1 MRNQKK
7 SGFRKLSGMN
17 KVSLN
22 ADKHEGR
29 FMHRA
34 MKSMPWLI
42 CASTAWLT
50 LVPCEIAFADDP
62 PVPDDK
68 NVLYNKIGVD
78 TGGTVD
84 GGQLVI
90 DQSVADKA
98 VSGSKWYLTSNWA
111 KTGNAIEGHTTIQ
124 SDVTIGNSSNKNQW
138 FVSGS
143 LASIGTATN
152 SSVTAT
158 NATVYGD
165 VFGGESVGG
174 AHKNTVN
181 IEGSIVSRILQGGHS
196 DNKDTEKDSTSDNIV
211 IVQNSHIG
219 GVSLSNGTTSDGG
232 LAGGLTLQGHA
243 QRNKVFVTGST
254 IKPHSSGIYGGY
266 TNNGNASENRIEL
279 NSSTVQS
286 DADSQSSLTG
296 GYAGSGTA
304 SFNTVILTGSAV
316 NIAQG
321 IVGGF
326 TWSGVTSNNVVEVSG
341 GNVKTPYVAGG
352 YASYTGT
359 ANSNSVKISGSR
371 DRDVESTVYGG
382 YATNDASSNKVILS
396 EGAVTGSLVGGY
408 ANEGTANSNSVT
420 GTDSIVGGEVYGGQ
434 GTTGASSNTVDLDN
448 VKVSGKVRGGDTK
461 SGEASNNKVS
471 LSNGTTF
478 TGNLYAG
485 YTDNGNA
492 TGNEVSLSVVSAP
505 KDVYASYTAKGQA
518 NSSKVTGS
526 DSKVGGD
533 VYGGRGTTGASS
545 NKVDLNN
552 VQVSGTVRGGKTT
565 SGGASGNQIILSN
578 KTTFTGDLYAG
589 YTENGNATGNEIS
602 LSGVSVPKDVYAS
615 FTKKGQAG
623 GTVELSNNSSVTT
636 SVYGGFTSDGVADGS
651 EVAGSDSTVGGDVY
665 GGQGTT
671 GASSNTVDLNNVK
684 VSGTVGGGKTT
695 SGDAS
700 DNKVTLSNKTTF
712 TGDLYAGYTE
722 NGNATGN
729 EVSFSDV
736 SAPKDVYASF
746 TKEKG
751 QAGGI
756 DDDTRSKVTITE
768 SSVTGSVYGG
778 YTKSG
783 AANYSSVTIIDSTL
797 ENTDKGAAAS
807 SVYAGYTVSGE
818 ASHNQVT
825 VSGATTSIQGDVYGG
840 RTMSGAANYS
850 SVTIFNSSINS
861 SVYAGRTDD
870 GESSYNLVT
879 VSGSNASI
887 QGRVYGGHGTLD
899 SSHNIVELSEGA
911 HVGDDVA
918 GGHSTGNSSTNQ
930 NVLYNEVTAS
940 SGSRVENGLY
950 GGVITEGRGTGTVQ
964 HNTVNLNNA
973 SAGYE
978 VVGGGVLL
986 DVPTGIVEENHV
998 NISAGTVEGN
1008 VNGGAFHYY
1017 YGTGNSDI
1025 RNNTVILSKGT
1036 VVTKSEIS
1044 PDRPG
1049 SVYGG
1054 YNLGIGDVTEN
1065 KVFISGNSR
1074 VEGDVYGG
1082 LLDAQTGNV
1091 ENNLVDISAGTV
1103 NGNVYGGAFDY
1114 SSGTD
1119 SGISDSLNNT
1129 VSLSEGTVV
1138 RGSVF
1143 GGYDSGI
1150 GDVTGNSVSVSDSS
1164 SVDGDVYGG
1173 MVKGNDDSNPG
1184 SASQNSVRIESGS
1197 TVGGSVY
1204 GGWNSNG
1211 ETSGNFIYVDGTVSG
1226 GVTAGYTLSGDAAG
1240 NEVLVEGGTVLDHL
1254 YGGYTALGSAT
1265 GNVITVK
1272 GGTVNAE
1279 MVGGYDDGTATYN
1292 TVTLYDSARFTG
1304 SDIYGGR
1311 NGGSS
1316 SDVFTGNT
1324 FNVYGQID
1332 AASLQNFQNLNFYDV
1347 AEDKASVDLSRSA
1360 VIGDGK
1366 GSMTNVFIGNLRNQ
1380 EGDIAE
1386 EYVLI
1391 HTPTASSSYTG
1402 TNLYV
1407 NGNTVV
1413 TIGPDGS
1420 YVPYSGT
1427 VANDG
1432 TMDNATGSTGMTK
1445 SQTLTKGFLTFE
1457 VDYFIKNGQDL
1468 IARWKKDAPVD
1479 VNPETEEFTASR
1491 QASAALMDEGA
1502 DFVAGEGIDR
1512 ALQAS
1517 QCLPGEPCG
1526 AKAFV
1531 AVNGGY
1537 STYKAGTTFDMSY
1550 GNMLA
1555 GIARQCKIGPVGY
1568 LAGVFFE
1575 TGLSRFHSEYE
1586 PDDSRSIDSEGHD
1599 YYYGVGA
1606 LAKVFLNRDLLKGLY
1621 AEGSIRY
1628 GLMMGD
1634 WQSHDIQSDG
1644 QTADW
1649 DGRAP
1654 YLTAHGGLGYMWDVT
1669 DNVTA
1674 DVYAKY
1680 FWGHLWGD
1688 DGTICGQQFE
1698 FDDIYSSR
1706 VRTGARLNFK
1716 KDETFSWYLGGA
1728 WEHQF
1733 DSKSRGTI
1741 YGYDVPSTDLRGN
1754 TAIAEAGVFFKPA
1767 ADSDFSFML
1776 GTTGYFGEKREGVTG
1791 HLQVRYEF

>member
-1 MRNQKK
+1 MQNQEKTRFERRNRRKNLFKFENEK
-7 SGFRKLSGMN
+7 STGYLENRHLLRKA
-17 KVSLN
+17 V
-22 ADKHEGR
+22 KHT
-29 FMHRA
+29 
-34 MKSMPWLI
+34 PWLI
-42 CASTAWLT
+42 SASAAWLALFPCVLAFAEDPNPPLDNTNTKYDIKGETAGATISGGRLSVSSVDTTAVWYVIANWAAAGNAVDGQTTLPDGAIIGQSSTAHVW
-50 LVPCEIAFADDP
+50 
-62 PVPDDK
+62 
-68 NVLYNKIGVD
+68 Y
-78 TGGTVD
+78 
-84 GGQLVI
+84 
-90 DQSVADKA
+90 A
-98 VSGSKWYLTSNWA
+98 VGSYAPN
-111 KTGNAIEGHTTIQ
+111 
-124 SDVTIGNSSNKNQW
+124 
-138 FVSGS
+138 
-143 LASIGTATN
+143 GTAN
-152 SSVTAT
+152 LSSVSAT
-158 NATVYGD
+158 NATIYGDIIGGDGSGGSVGNTVTVTGTTVDRSLIGGRTQDNIGENDASVSNSVFMSASTAYEVRGGYTLYGNAINNKVFLEANSNVLGFCVGGYTSSGKADSNEVHLNNSSASMVLGGGDFYFQKGDVLNNIVTLENGSNAMSVYGG
-165 VFGGESVGG
+165 F
-174 AHKNTVN
+174 
-181 IEGSIVSRILQGGHS
+181 
-196 DNKDTEKDSTSDNIV
+196 
-211 IVQNSHIG
+211 
-219 GVSLSNGTTSDGG
+219 
-232 LAGGLTLQGHA
+232 TLQGNA
-243 QRNKVFVTGST
+243 DGNKVKGSDSSISFAVYGGWGTTGASNNKVELDNVNVSGTVTGGKT
-254 IKPHSSGIYGGY
+254 
-266 TNNGNASENRIEL
+266 
-279 NSSTVQS
+279 
-286 DADSQSSLTG
+286 D
-296 GYAGSGTA
+296 SGTA
-304 SFNTVILTGSAV
+304 SGNEVVLSSGTTFRDTLYAGYTQLGDAIDNNLTLTDISV
-316 NIAQG
+316 ESQDIYSS
-321 IVGGF
+321 F
-326 TWSGVTSNNVVEVSG
+326 TENGQAG
-341 GNVKTPYVAGG
+341 GNVTL
-352 YASYTGT
+352 
-359 ANSNSVKISGSR
+359 SNSYVRNVYGAETESGAANGSTVKGT
-371 DRDVESTVYGG
+371 VSTIDGKVYGG
-382 YATNDASSNKVILS
+382 H
-396 EGAVTGSLVGGY
+396 
-408 ANEGTANSNSVT
+408 
-420 GTDSIVGGEVYGGQ
+420 
-434 GTTGASSNTVDLDN
+434 GTTGASSNTVELDN
-448 VKVSGKVRGGDTK
+448 VQVTGSVSGGYTDSGD
-461 SGEASNNKVS
+461 ASDNAVT
-471 LSNGTTF
+471 LSNG
-478 TGNLYAG
+478 
-485 YTDNGNA
+485 
-492 TGNEVSLSVVSAP
+492 
-505 KDVYASYTAKGQA
+505 
-518 NSSKVTGS
+518 
-526 DSKVGGD
+526 
-533 VYGGRGTTGASS
+533 
-545 NKVDLNN
+545 
-552 VQVSGTVRGGKTT
+552 
-565 SGGASGNQIILSN
+565 
-578 KTTFTGDLYAG
+578 TTFTGDLYAG
-589 YTENGNATGNEIS
+589 YTENGNATGNALT
-602 LSGVSVPKDVYAS
+602 LSGITAPGSVRAGYTLSGNAS
-615 FTKKGQAG
+615 
-623 GTVELSNNSSVTT
+623 GTVTI
-636 SVYGGFTSDGVADGS
+636 
-651 EVAGSDSTVGGDVY
+651 SDSTI
-665 GGQGTT
+665 T
-671 GASSNTVDLNNVK
+671 
-684 VSGTVGGGKTT
+684 
-695 SGDAS
+695 
-700 DNKVTLSNKTTF
+700 
-712 TGDLYAGYTE
+712 
-722 NGNATGN
+722 
-729 EVSFSDV
+729 
-736 SAPKDVYASF
+736 
-746 TKEKG
+746 
-751 QAGGI
+751 
-756 DDDTRSKVTITE
+756 DD
-768 SSVTGSVYGG
+768 VYGG
-778 YTKSG
+778 YTESG
-783 AANYSSVTIIDSTL
+783 TANNSSVTIIDSTISDSTVN
-797 ENTDKGAAAS
+797 EYSIGS
-807 SVYAGYTVSGE
+807 SVYAGYTRS
-818 ASHNQVT
+818 
-825 VSGATTSIQGDVYGG
+825 
-840 RTMSGAANYS
+840 
-850 SVTIFNSSINS
+850 
-861 SVYAGRTDD
+861 
-870 GESSYNLVT
+870 GESSYNQVM

-887 QGRVYGGHGTLD
+887 QGRVYGGYGSLD
-899 SSHNIVELSEGA
+899 TSYNTVVLSEGA
-911 HVGDDVA
+911 YVGDDVVVAHSA
-918 GGHSTGNSSTNQ
+918 GDSATSQ
-930 NVLYNEVTAS
+930 NVLYNEVTVS
-940 SGSRVENGLY
+940 SGSRVEGGLY
-950 GGVITEGRGTGTVQ
+950 GGVITEGLGTVQ
-964 HNTVNLNNA
+964 YNTVNLNNA
-973 SAGYE
+973 SVGYD

-986 DVPTGIVEENHV
+986 DAPTGTVENNAV
-998 NISAGTVEGN
+998 NISAGTVEGS
-1008 VNGGAFHYY
+1008 VYGGAFEYSLAIDP
-1017 YGTGNSDI
+1017 GNSDI
-1025 RNNTVILSKGT
+1025 RKNTVSLSKGT
-1036 VVTKSEIS
+1036 VVSGTIF
-1044 PDRPG
+1044 
-1049 SVYGG
+1049 GG
-1054 YNLGIGDVTEN
+1054 YDSGIGDVT
-1065 KVFISGNSR
+1065 GNSAS
-1074 VEGDVYGG
+1074 VSGSSVDGDVYGG
-1082 LLDAQTGNV
+1082 LLDAQTGSV
-1091 ENNLVDISAGTV
+1091 EDNHVDISAGTV
-1103 NGNVYGGAFDY
+1103 GGSVYGGAFQY

-1119 SGISDSLNNT
+1119 SGTSDSLNNT

-1138 RGSVF
+1138 SGSVF

-1150 GDVTGNSVSVSDSS
+1150 GDVTGNSVSVSGSS
-1164 SVDGDVYGG
+1164 RVDGDVYGG

-1184 SASQNSVRIESGS
+1184 SASQNKVRIESGS

-1211 ETSGNFIYVDGTVSG
+1211 ETTGNFIYVNGTVSG
-1226 GVTAGYTLSGDAAG
+1226 GVTAGYTLSGNAAG

-1311 NGGSS
+1311 SGGSS

-1347 AEDKASVDLSRSA
+1347 VEDKASVDLSRSA

-1407 NGNTVV
+1407 NGDTVV

-1420 YVPYSGT
+1420 YVPYSGI

-1468 IARWKKDAPVD
+1468 IARWKKDAPVE
-1479 VNPETEEFTASR
+1479 VNSETEEFTASR

-1688 DGTICGQQFE
+1688 DGTICGQKFE

-1741 YGYDVPSTDLRGN
+1741 YGYDVPSTDLKGN

>member
-1 MRNQKK
+1 M
-7 SGFRKLSGMN
+7 
-17 KVSLN
+17 
-22 ADKHEGR
+22 
-29 FMHRA
+29 
-34 MKSMPWLI
+34 
-42 CASTAWLT
+42 
-50 LVPCEIAFADDP
+50 
-62 PVPDDK
+62 
-68 NVLYNKIGVD
+68 
-78 TGGTVD
+78 
-84 GGQLVI
+84 
-90 DQSVADKA
+90 
-98 VSGSKWYLTSNWA
+98 
-111 KTGNAIEGHTTIQ
+111 
-124 SDVTIGNSSNKNQW
+124 
-138 FVSGS
+138 
-143 LASIGTATN
+143 
-152 SSVTAT
+152 
-158 NATVYGD
+158 
-165 VFGGESVGG
+165 
-174 AHKNTVN
+174 
-181 IEGSIVSRILQGGHS
+181 
-196 DNKDTEKDSTSDNIV
+196 
-211 IVQNSHIG
+211 
-219 GVSLSNGTTSDGG
+219 
-232 LAGGLTLQGHA
+232 
-243 QRNKVFVTGST
+243 
-254 IKPHSSGIYGGY
+254 
-266 TNNGNASENRIEL
+266 
-279 NSSTVQS
+279 
-286 DADSQSSLTG
+286 
-296 GYAGSGTA
+296 
-304 SFNTVILTGSAV
+304 ILTDSAV

-352 YASYTGT
+352 YAGSGT
-359 ANSNSVKISGSR
+359 ANSNSVKILKISGSR
-371 DRDVESTVYGG
+371 VVESTVYGG

-408 ANEGTANSNSVT
+408 ANERTANSNSVT

-448 VKVSGKVRGGDTK
+448 VK
-461 SGEASNNKVS
+461 
-471 LSNGTTF
+471 
-478 TGNLYAG
+478 
-485 YTDNGNA
+485 
-492 TGNEVSLSVVSAP
+492 
-505 KDVYASYTAKGQA
+505 
-518 NSSKVTGS
+518 
-526 DSKVGGD
+526 
-533 VYGGRGTTGASS
+533 
-545 NKVDLNN
+545 
-552 VQVSGTVRGGKTT
+552 VSGTVRGGKTT

-783 AANYSSVTIIDSTL
+783 AANYSSVTI
-797 ENTDKGAAAS
+797 
-807 SVYAGYTVSGE
+807 
-818 ASHNQVT
+818 
-825 VSGATTSIQGDVYGG
+825 
-840 RTMSGAANYS
+840 
-850 SVTIFNSSINS
+850 FNSSINS

-879 VSGSNASI
+879 VSGSNAFI
-887 QGRVYGGHGTLD
+887 QSSVYGGHGTLD

-911 HVGDDVA
+911 HVGYNVA

-986 DVPTGIVEENHV
+986 DVPTVIVEENHV

-1008 VNGGAFHYY
+1008 VYGGALHYY

-1054 YNLGIGDVTEN
+1054 YNL
-1065 KVFISGNSR
+1065 
-1074 VEGDVYGG
+1074 
-1082 LLDAQTGNV
+1082 
-1091 ENNLVDISAGTV
+1091 
-1103 NGNVYGGAFDY
+1103 
-1114 SSGTD
+1114 
-1119 SGISDSLNNT
+1119 
-1129 VSLSEGTVV
+1129 
-1138 RGSVF
+1138 
-1143 GGYDSGI
+1143 GI

-1211 ETSGNFIYVDGTVSG
+1211 ETIGNFVYVNGTVSG
-1226 GVTAGYTLSGDAAG
+1226 GVAAGYTLSGDAAD
-1240 NEVLVEGGTVLDHL
+1240 NEVLVEGGTVLKHL

-1279 MVGGYDDGTATYN
+1279 MVGGYDDGTATNN

-1304 SDIYGGR
+1304 SDIYGGKS
-1311 NGGSS
+1311 GGSS

-1347 AEDKASVDLSRSA
+1347 ADDKASVDLSRSA

-1380 EGDIAE
+1380 EGDIPE

-1391 HTPTASSSYTG
+1391 HTPTASSSYAG

-1432 TMDNATGSTGMTK
+1432 TMDNATGSTGMTT
-1445 SQTLTKGFLTFE
+1445 SQKLTKGFLTFE

-1468 IARWKKDAPVD
+1468 IARWKKDAPVE
-1479 VNPETEEFTASR
+1479 VNSETEEFTASR

-1634 WQSHDIQSDG
+1634 WQSHDIQADG

-1741 YGYDVPSTDLRGN
+1741 YGYDVPSTDLKGN

>member
-1 MRNQKK
+1 MT
-7 SGFRKLSGMN
+7 LS
-17 KVSLN
+17 
-22 ADKHEGR
+22 
-29 FMHRA
+29 
-34 MKSMPWLI
+34 
-42 CASTAWLT
+42 
-50 LVPCEIAFADDP
+50 
-62 PVPDDK
+62 
-68 NVLYNKIGVD
+68 
-78 TGGTVD
+78 
-84 GGQLVI
+84 
-90 DQSVADKA
+90 
-98 VSGSKWYLTSNWA
+98 
-111 KTGNAIEGHTTIQ
+111 
-124 SDVTIGNSSNKNQW
+124 
-138 FVSGS
+138 
-143 LASIGTATN
+143 N
-152 SSVTAT
+152 SSVT
-158 NATVYGD
+158 NNVY
-165 VFGGESVGG
+165 
-174 AHKNTVN
+174 
-181 IEGSIVSRILQGGHS
+181 
-196 DNKDTEKDSTSDNIV
+196 
-211 IVQNSHIG
+211 
-219 GVSLSNGTTSDGG
+219 
-232 LAGGLTLQGHA
+232 
-243 QRNKVFVTGST
+243 
-254 IKPHSSGIYGGY
+254 
-266 TNNGNASENRIEL
+266 
-279 NSSTVQS
+279 
-286 DADSQSSLTG
+286 
-296 GYAGSGTA
+296 
-304 SFNTVILTGSAV
+304 
-316 NIAQG
+316 
-321 IVGGF
+321 GGF
-326 TWSGVTSNNVVEVSG
+326 THDGV
-341 GNVKTPYVAGG
+341 AD
-352 YASYTGT
+352 
-359 ANSNSVKISGSR
+359 GS
-371 DRDVESTVYGG
+371 
-382 YATNDASSNKVILS
+382 K
-396 EGAVTGSLVGGY
+396 
-408 ANEGTANSNSVT
+408 VT
-420 GTDSIVGGEVYGGQ
+420 GTNSKVDGSVYGGQ

-448 VKVSGKVRGGDTK
+448 VQVTGSVSGGYTDSGD
-461 SGEASNNKVS
+461 ASDNAVT

-478 TGNLYAG
+478 T
-485 YTDNGNA
+485 
-492 TGNEVSLSVVSAP
+492 
-505 KDVYASYTAKGQA
+505 
-518 NSSKVTGS
+518 
-526 DSKVGGD
+526 
-533 VYGGRGTTGASS
+533 R
-545 NKVDLNN
+545 
-552 VQVSGTVRGGKTT
+552 
-565 SGGASGNQIILSN
+565 
-578 KTTFTGDLYAG
+578 DLYAG
-589 YTENGNATGNEIS
+589 YTENGNATGNALS
-602 LSGVSVPKDVYAS
+602 LSGITAPGSVRAGYTLSGNAS
-615 FTKKGQAG
+615 
-623 GTVELSNNSSVTT
+623 GTVTI
-636 SVYGGFTSDGVADGS
+636 
-651 EVAGSDSTVGGDVY
+651 SDST
-665 GGQGTT
+665 
-671 GASSNTVDLNNVK
+671 
-684 VSGTVGGGKTT
+684 
-695 SGDAS
+695 
-700 DNKVTLSNKTTF
+700 
-712 TGDLYAGYTE
+712 
-722 NGNATGN
+722 
-729 EVSFSDV
+729 
-736 SAPKDVYASF
+736 
-746 TKEKG
+746 
-751 QAGGI
+751 
-756 DDDTRSKVTITE
+756 ITND
-768 SSVTGSVYGG
+768 VYGG
-778 YTKSG
+778 YTESG
-783 AANYSSVTIIDSTL
+783 TANNSSVTIIDSTISDSIVN
-797 ENTDKGAAAS
+797 EYSIGS
-807 SVYAGYTVSGE
+807 SVYAGYTRSGE
-818 ASHNQVT
+818 SSYNQVT
-825 VSGATTSIQGDVYGG
+825 VSG
-840 RTMSGAANYS
+840 
-850 SVTIFNSSINS
+850 
-861 SVYAGRTDD
+861 
-870 GESSYNLVT
+870 
-879 VSGSNASI
+879 SNTYI
-887 QGRVYGGHGTLD
+887 QGRVYGGYGSLD
-899 SSHNIVELSEGA
+899 TSYNTVVLSEGA
-911 HVGDDVA
+911 YVGDDVVGAHSA
-918 GGHSTGNSSTNQ
+918 GDSATSQ
-930 NVLYNEVTAS
+930 NVLYNEVTVS
-940 SGSRVENGLY
+940 SGSRVEGGLY
-950 GGVITEGRGTGTVQ
+950 GGVITEGLGTVQ
-964 HNTVNLNNA
+964 YNTVNLNNA
-973 SAGYE
+973 SVGYD

-986 DVPTGIVEENHV
+986 DAQTGTVENNAV
-998 NISAGTVEGN
+998 NISAGAVEGS
-1008 VNGGAFHYY
+1008 VYGGAFEYSLAIDP
-1017 YGTGNSDI
+1017 GNSDI
-1025 RNNTVILSKGT
+1025 RNNTVSLSEGT
-1036 VVTKSEIS
+1036 VVS
-1044 PDRPG
+1044 G
-1049 SVYGG
+1049 SVFGG
-1054 YNLGIGDVTEN
+1054 YDSGIGDVTGNE
-1065 KVFISGNSR
+1065 VFISGNSR
-1074 VEGDVYGG
+1074 VEGDVCGG
-1082 LLDAQTGNV
+1082 LLDAQTGSV
-1091 ENNLVDISAGTV
+1091 EDNHVDISAGTV
-1103 NGNVYGGAFDY
+1103 EGSVYGGAFDY

-1119 SGISDSLNNT
+1119 SGTSDSLNNT

-1138 RGSVF
+1138 SGSVF

-1150 GDVTGNSVSVSDSS
+1150 GDVTGNSVSVSGSS
-1164 SVDGDVYGG
+1164 RVDGDVYRG

-1184 SASQNSVRIESGS
+1184 SASQNKVRIESGS

-1211 ETSGNFIYVDGTVSG
+1211 ETTGNFIYVNGTVSK

-1240 NEVLVEGGTVLDHL
+1240 NEVLVEGGTVLEHL
-1254 YGGYTALGSAT
+1254 YGGYTALGNAT
-1265 GNVITVK
+1265 GNEITVK

-1279 MVGGYDDGTATYN
+1279 MVGGYDDGTATNN

-1311 NGGSS
+1311 SGGSS

-1407 NGNTVV
+1407 NGDTVV
-1413 TIGPDGS
+1413 TIDPDGS

-1555 GIARQCKIGPVGY
+1555 GIARQCKIGPMGY

-1634 WQSHDIQSDG
+1634 WQSHDIQADG

-1741 YGYDVPSTDLRGN
+1741 YGYDVPSTDLKGN

>member
-1 MRNQKK
+1 
-7 SGFRKLSGMN
+7 
-17 KVSLN
+17 
-22 ADKHEGR
+22 
-29 FMHRA
+29 
-34 MKSMPWLI
+34 
-42 CASTAWLT
+42 
-50 LVPCEIAFADDP
+50 
-62 PVPDDK
+62 
-68 NVLYNKIGVD
+68 
-78 TGGTVD
+78 
-84 GGQLVI
+84 
-90 DQSVADKA
+90 VALL
-98 VSGSKWYLTSNWA
+98 G
-111 KTGNAIEGHTTIQ
+111 
-124 SDVTIGNSSNKNQW
+124 
-138 FVSGS
+138 
-143 LASIGTATN
+143 
-152 SSVTAT
+152 
-158 NATVYGD
+158 
-165 VFGGESVGG
+165 
-174 AHKNTVN
+174 
-181 IEGSIVSRILQGGHS
+181 
-196 DNKDTEKDSTSDNIV
+196 
-211 IVQNSHIG
+211 
-219 GVSLSNGTTSDGG
+219 
-232 LAGGLTLQGHA
+232 
-243 QRNKVFVTGST
+243 
-254 IKPHSSGIYGGY
+254 
-266 TNNGNASENRIEL
+266 
-279 NSSTVQS
+279 
-286 DADSQSSLTG
+286 
-296 GYAGSGTA
+296 
-304 SFNTVILTGSAV
+304 
-316 NIAQG
+316 
-321 IVGGF
+321 
-326 TWSGVTSNNVVEVSG
+326 SGVTSDNVVEVSG

-352 YASYTGT
+352 YAYTGT
-359 ANSNSVKISGSR
+359 ANSNSVTISGSG
-371 DRDVESTVYGG
+371 DVESTVYGG
-382 YATNDASSNKVILS
+382 YATNEASSNKVILS

-420 GTDSIVGGEVYGGQ
+420 GTDSKVGWEVYGGQ
-434 GTTGASSNTVDLDN
+434 GTTGASSNTVELDN

-526 DSKVGGD
+526 DSTVGGD

-565 SGGASGNQIILSN
+565 SGGASDNKVLLSN

-602 LSGVSVPKDVYAS
+602 LSGVSAPKDVYAS

-623 GTVELSNNSSVTT
+623 GTVKLSNNSSVTT

-671 GASSNTVDLNNVK
+671 GASSNTVDLDNVK
-684 VSGTVGGGKTT
+684 VSGEVRGGKTT

-700 DNKVTLSNKTTF
+700 GNKVILSSKTTF

-729 EVSFSDV
+729 EVSLSDV

-746 TKEKG
+746 TKKG

-783 AANYSSVTIIDSTL
+783 AANYSSVTIIDSTIRDSTVN
-797 ENTDKGAAAS
+797 EDSIGSRGS
-807 SVYAGYTVSGE
+807 SVYAGYTGS
-818 ASHNQVT
+818 
-825 VSGATTSIQGDVYGG
+825 
-840 RTMSGAANYS
+840 
-850 SVTIFNSSINS
+850 
-861 SVYAGRTDD
+861 
-870 GESSYNLVT
+870 GESSYNQVT
-879 VSGSNASI
+879 VSGSNAFI
-887 QGRVYGGHGTLD
+887 QGRVYGGYGTLD

-911 HVGDDVA
+911 RVGYNVV
-918 GGHSTGNSSTNQ
+918 GGHSKGDSSTNQ
-930 NVLYNEVTAS
+930 NVLHNEVTVS
-940 SGSRVENGLY
+940 SGSRVESGLY

-964 HNTVNLNNA
+964 YNTVNLNNA
-973 SAGYE
+973 FAGYE
-978 VVGGGVLL
+978 VVGGGVFLA
-986 DVPTGIVEENHV
+986 VPTGIVEENHV

-1008 VNGGAFHYY
+1008 VYGGAFEYSLAIDP
-1017 YGTGNSDI
+1017 GNSDI
-1025 RNNTVILSKGT
+1025 RNNTVSLSEDT
-1036 VVTKSEIS
+1036 VVS
-1044 PDRPG
+1044 G
-1049 SVYGG
+1049 SIFGG
-1054 YNLGIGDVTEN
+1054 YNLGIGDVTGN

-1082 LLDAQTGNV
+1082 LLDAQTGSV

-1103 NGNVYGGAFDY
+1103 NGSVYGGSFDY

-1119 SGISDSLNNT
+1119 SGTSDSLNNT

-1138 RGSVF
+1138 SGSVF
-1143 GGYDSGI
+1143 GGYSSGIGDVAVNKVFISGSSRVEGDDTVNLSESTVISGSVFGGYSSGI
-1150 GDVTGNSVSVSDSS
+1150 GDVTGNSVTVSDTSQ
-1164 SVDGDVYGG
+1164 VDGDVYGG
-1173 MVKGNDDSNPG
+1173 MAEGNNDSNPG

-1211 ETSGNFIYVDGTVSG
+1211 ETTGNFIYVNGTVSG

-1240 NEVLVEGGTVLDHL
+1240 NEVLVEGGTVLKHL

-1279 MVGGYDDGTATYN
+1279 MVGGYDDGTATNN
-1292 TVTLYDSARFTG
+1292 TVTLYDSASFTG
-1304 SDIYGGR
+1304 SDIYGGKS
-1311 NGGSS
+1311 GGSS

-1324 FNVYGQID
+1324 FKVYGQID

-1347 AEDKASVDLSRSA
+1347 ADDKASVDLSRSA
-1360 VIGDGK
+1360 IIGDGK

-1380 EGDIAE
+1380 EGDIPE

-1432 TMDNATGSTGMTK
+1432 TMDNATGSTGMTT
-1445 SQTLTKGFLTFE
+1445 SQKLTKGFLTFE

-1468 IARWKKDAPVD
+1468 IARWKKDAPVE
-1479 VNPETEEFTASR
+1479 VNSETEEFTASR

-1575 TGLSRFHSEYE
+1575 TGLGRFHSEYE

-1634 WQSHDIQSDG
+1634 WQSHDIQADG

-1688 DGTICGQQFE
+1688 DGTICGQKFE

-1741 YGYDVPSTDLRGN
+1741 YGYDVPSTDLKGN

>member
-1 MRNQKK
+1 MQNQKK
-7 SGFRKLSGMN
+7 AGFKKLNSMN
-17 KVSLN
+17 RVFLN
-22 ADKHEGR
+22 ADEHERGR
-29 FMHRA
+29 FMHTA
-34 MKSMPWLI
+34 IKSMPWLI
-42 CASTAWLT
+42 CASAAWLT
-50 LVPCEIAFADDP
+50 LVPCGMAFAESYP
-62 PVPDDK
+62 PLDNNNTK
-68 NVLYNKIGVD
+68 YSIKGEEAGKTIS
-78 TGGTVD
+78 GGNLSLSSVTD
-84 GGQLVI
+84 NIWYVI
-90 DQSVADKA
+90 A
-98 VSGSKWYLTSNWA
+98 NWA
-111 KTGNAIEGHTTIQ
+111 QAGNAIKGTTTLLKNFVLGNNTVLANG
-124 SDVTIGNSSNKNQW
+124 SAPTKYAIGSYAPNGTANSSY
-138 FVSGS
+138 VY
-143 LASIGTATN
+143 ATK
-152 SSVTAT
+152 AI
-158 NATVYGD
+158 VYGD
-165 VFGGESVGG
+165 MIGGDGAGG
-174 AHKNTVN
+174 AHLNRVEIQDTT
-181 IEGSIVSRILQGGHS
+181 VSRFLYGGRCENNS
-196 DNKDTEKDSTSDNIV
+196 TENDSASDNIV
-211 IVQNSHIG
+211 IVRNSTVG
-219 GVSLSNGTTSDGG
+219 GILLSNGKPSDGY
-232 LAGGLTLQGHA
+232 LVGGFARYGNA
-243 QRNKVFVTGST
+243 QRNQVKLTGST
-254 IKPHSSGIYGGY
+254 INAYEGFYGGH
-266 TNNGNASENRIEL
+266 TCNGNASNNVIEVL
-279 NSSTVQS
+279 SKST
-286 DADSQSSLTG
+286 
-296 GYAGSGTA
+296 
-304 SFNTVILTGSAV
+304 I
-316 NIAQG
+316 QG
-321 IVGGF
+321 IM
-326 TWSGVTSNNVVEVSG
+326 
-341 GNVKTPYVAGG
+341 AGG
-352 YASYTGT
+352 YAITGT
-359 ANSNSVKISGSR
+359 ANSNSVTVSGGSS
-371 DRDVESTVYGG
+371 VPLLYGG
-382 YATNDASSNKVILS
+382 YAYR
-396 EGAVTGSLVGGY
+396 GS
-408 ANEGTANSNSVT
+408 ANSNSVS
-420 GTDSIVGGEVYGGQ
+420 GTDSTVGGDVYGGQ

-448 VKVSGKVRGGDTK
+448 VKVSGKVRGGKTT
-461 SGEASNNKVS
+461 SGDASGNKVT
-471 LSNGTTF
+471 LSNKTTF
-478 TGNLYAG
+478 AGDLYAG
-485 YTDNGNA
+485 YTKNGNA
-492 TGNEVSLSVVSAP
+492 TGNEVSLYDVSAP
-505 KDVYASYTAKGQA
+505 GNVYASYTA
-518 NSSKVTGS
+518 N
-526 DSKVGGD
+526 
-533 VYGGRGTTGASS
+533 
-545 NKVDLNN
+545 
-552 VQVSGTVRGGKTT
+552 
-565 SGGASGNQIILSN
+565 
-578 KTTFTGDLYAG
+578 
-589 YTENGNATGNEIS
+589 
-602 LSGVSVPKDVYAS
+602 
-615 FTKKGQAG
+615 
-623 GTVELSNNSSVTT
+623 
-636 SVYGGFTSDGVADGS
+636 
-651 EVAGSDSTVGGDVY
+651 
-665 GGQGTT
+665 
-671 GASSNTVDLNNVK
+671 
-684 VSGTVGGGKTT
+684 
-695 SGDAS
+695 
-700 DNKVTLSNKTTF
+700 
-712 TGDLYAGYTE
+712 
-722 NGNATGN
+722 
-729 EVSFSDV
+729 
-736 SAPKDVYASF
+736 
-746 TKEKG
+746 G

-756 DDDTRSKVTITE
+756 DDDTRSKVTIKK

-778 YTKSG
+778 YTASG
-783 AANYSSVTIIDSTL
+783 TANYSNVVIIDSTF
-797 ENTDKGAAAS
+797 ENTGEGTAAS
-807 SVYAGYTVSGE
+807 RVYAGYTKSGE

-840 RTMSGAANYS
+840 YTGSGTVNS
-850 SVTIFNSSINS
+850 NSVTVNDSTINS
-861 SVYAGRTDD
+861 NVYAGYTKS
-870 GESSYNLVT
+870 GEASHNQVT
-879 VSGSNASI
+879 VSGANASI
-887 QGRVYGGHGTLD
+887 Q
-899 SSHNIVELSEGA
+899 
-911 HVGDDVA
+911 
-918 GGHSTGNSSTNQ
+918 
-930 NVLYNEVTAS
+930 
-940 SGSRVENGLY
+940 
-950 GGVITEGRGTGTVQ
+950 
-964 HNTVNLNNA
+964 
-973 SAGYE
+973 
-978 VVGGGVLL
+978 
-986 DVPTGIVEENHV
+986 
-998 NISAGTVEGN
+998 
-1008 VNGGAFHYY
+1008 
-1017 YGTGNSDI
+1017 
-1025 RNNTVILSKGT
+1025 
-1036 VVTKSEIS
+1036 
-1044 PDRPG
+1044 
-1049 SVYGG
+1049 
-1054 YNLGIGDVTEN
+1054 
-1065 KVFISGNSR
+1065 
-1074 VEGDVYGG
+1074 
-1082 LLDAQTGNV
+1082 
-1091 ENNLVDISAGTV
+1091 
-1103 NGNVYGGAFDY
+1103 
-1114 SSGTD
+1114 
-1119 SGISDSLNNT
+1119 
-1129 VSLSEGTVV
+1129 
-1138 RGSVF
+1138 
-1143 GGYDSGI
+1143 
-1150 GDVTGNSVSVSDSS
+1150 
-1164 SVDGDVYGG
+1164 
-1173 MVKGNDDSNPG
+1173 
-1184 SASQNSVRIESGS
+1184 
-1197 TVGGSVY
+1197 GSVY

-1211 ETSGNFIYVDGTVSG
+1211 ETTGNFIYVDGTVSK

-1279 MVGGYDDGTATYN
+1279 MVGGYDDGTATNN

-1304 SDIYGGR
+1304 SDIYGGKS
-1311 NGGSS
+1311 GGSS

-1332 AASLQNFQNLNFYDV
+1332 AASLQNFQNLNFFDV
-1347 AEDKASVDLSRSA
+1347 VEDKASVDLSRSA

-1380 EGDIAE
+1380 EGNIPE

-1407 NGNTVV
+1407 NGDTVV

-1741 YGYDVPSTDLRGN
+1741 YGYDVPSTDLKGN

>member
-1 MRNQKK
+1 M
-7 SGFRKLSGMN
+7 
-17 KVSLN
+17 
-22 ADKHEGR
+22 
-29 FMHRA
+29 
-34 MKSMPWLI
+34 
-42 CASTAWLT
+42 
-50 LVPCEIAFADDP
+50 
-62 PVPDDK
+62 
-68 NVLYNKIGVD
+68 
-78 TGGTVD
+78 
-84 GGQLVI
+84 
-90 DQSVADKA
+90 
-98 VSGSKWYLTSNWA
+98 
-111 KTGNAIEGHTTIQ
+111 
-124 SDVTIGNSSNKNQW
+124 
-138 FVSGS
+138 
-143 LASIGTATN
+143 
-152 SSVTAT
+152 
-158 NATVYGD
+158 
-165 VFGGESVGG
+165 
-174 AHKNTVN
+174 
-181 IEGSIVSRILQGGHS
+181 
-196 DNKDTEKDSTSDNIV
+196 
-211 IVQNSHIG
+211 
-219 GVSLSNGTTSDGG
+219 
-232 LAGGLTLQGHA
+232 
-243 QRNKVFVTGST
+243 
-254 IKPHSSGIYGGY
+254 
-266 TNNGNASENRIEL
+266 
-279 NSSTVQS
+279 
-286 DADSQSSLTG
+286 
-296 GYAGSGTA
+296 
-304 SFNTVILTGSAV
+304 
-316 NIAQG
+316 
-321 IVGGF
+321 
-326 TWSGVTSNNVVEVSG
+326 
-341 GNVKTPYVAGG
+341 
-352 YASYTGT
+352 
-359 ANSNSVKISGSR
+359 
-371 DRDVESTVYGG
+371 
-382 YATNDASSNKVILS
+382 
-396 EGAVTGSLVGGY
+396 
-408 ANEGTANSNSVT
+408 
-420 GTDSIVGGEVYGGQ
+420 
-434 GTTGASSNTVDLDN
+434 
-448 VKVSGKVRGGDTK
+448 
-461 SGEASNNKVS
+461 
-471 LSNGTTF
+471 
-478 TGNLYAG
+478 
-485 YTDNGNA
+485 
-492 TGNEVSLSVVSAP
+492 
-505 KDVYASYTAKGQA
+505 
-518 NSSKVTGS
+518 
-526 DSKVGGD
+526 
-533 VYGGRGTTGASS
+533 
-545 NKVDLNN
+545 
-552 VQVSGTVRGGKTT
+552 VSGTTT
-565 SGGASGNQIILSN
+565 TPTSIQGN
-578 KTTFTGDLYAG
+578 
-589 YTENGNATGNEIS
+589 
-602 LSGVSVPKDVYAS
+602 
-615 FTKKGQAG
+615 
-623 GTVELSNNSSVTT
+623 
-636 SVYGGFTSDGVADGS
+636 
-651 EVAGSDSTVGGDVY
+651 
-665 GGQGTT
+665 
-671 GASSNTVDLNNVK
+671 
-684 VSGTVGGGKTT
+684 
-695 SGDAS
+695 
-700 DNKVTLSNKTTF
+700 
-712 TGDLYAGYTE
+712 
-722 NGNATGN
+722 
-729 EVSFSDV
+729 
-736 SAPKDVYASF
+736 
-746 TKEKG
+746 
-751 QAGGI
+751 
-756 DDDTRSKVTITE
+756 
-768 SSVTGSVYGG
+768 VYGG
-778 YTKSG
+778 YTESG
-783 AANYSSVTIIDSTL
+783 TANNNSVTINNNST
-797 ENTDKGAAAS
+797 
-807 SVYAGYTVSGE
+807 
-818 ASHNQVT
+818 
-825 VSGATTSIQGDVYGG
+825 
-840 RTMSGAANYS
+840 
-850 SVTIFNSSINS
+850 INS

-870 GESSYNLVT
+870 GESRYNQVT

-887 QGRVYGGHGTLD
+887 QGRVYGGYGSLD
-899 SSHNIVELSEGA
+899 TSYNTVVLSEGA
-911 HVGDDVA
+911 YVGNDVVGAHSA
-918 GGHSTGNSSTNQ
+918 GDSATSQ
-930 NVLYNEVTAS
+930 NVLYNEVTVS
-940 SGSRVENGLY
+940 SGSRVEGGLY
-950 GGVITEGRGTGTVQ
+950 GGVITEGLGTVQ
-964 HNTVNLNNA
+964 YNTVNLNNA
-973 SAGYE
+973 SVGYE
-978 VVGGGVLL
+978 VVGGVLL
-986 DVPTGIVEENHV
+986 GVPTGIVEENHV
-998 NISAGTVEGN
+998 NISAGKVEGN
-1008 VNGGAFHYY
+1008 VYGGAFEYFS
-1017 YGTGNSDI
+1017 GTGNSDI
-1025 RNNTVILSKGT
+1025 RNNTVILSEGT
-1036 VVTKSEIS
+1036 VITKSEFS

-1054 YNLGIGDVTEN
+1054 YNLGIGDVTGN

-1082 LLDAQTGNV
+1082 LLDAQTGNA

-1103 NGNVYGGAFDY
+1103 NGSVYGGSFDY

-1119 SGISDSLNNT
+1119 SGTSDSLNNT

-1138 RGSVF
+1138 SGSVF

-1164 SVDGDVYGG
+1164 RVDGDVYGG

-1279 MVGGYDDGTATYN
+1279 MVGGYDDGTATNN

-1304 SDIYGGR
+1304 SDIYGGKS
-1311 NGGSS
+1311 GGSS

-1380 EGDIAE
+1380 EGNIPE

-1634 WQSHDIQSDG
+1634 WQSHDIQADG

-1680 FWGHLWGD
+1680 FWGHLWGG

-1728 WEHQF
+1728 WERQF

-1741 YGYDVPSTDLRGN
+1741 YGYDVPSGNLKGN
-1754 TAIAEAGVFFKPA
+1754 TAIAEAGVYFKPA
-1767 ADSDFSFML
+1767 AGSDFSFMF

-1791 HLQVRYEF
+1791 HLQVRYDF

>member
-29 FMHRA
+29 FMNRA

-42 CASTAWLT
+42 CASAAWLT

-124 SDVTIGNSSNKNQW
+124 SGVTIGNSSNKNQW

-174 AHKNTVN
+174 AHENTVN

-286 DADSQSSLTG
+286 DEDSQSSLTG

-352 YASYTGT
+352 YAYTGT
-359 ANSNSVKISGSR
+359 ANSNSVKISGS
-371 DRDVESTVYGG
+371 RDVESTVYGG

-396 EGAVTGSLVGGY
+396 EGAVTGYLVGGY

-448 VKVSGKVRGGDTK
+448 VQVSGKVRGGDTK

-602 LSGVSVPKDVYAS
+602 LSGVSAPKDVYAS

-623 GTVELSNNSSVTT
+623 GTVKLSNNSSVTT

-651 EVAGSDSTVGGDVY
+651 EVNGKDSKVGGDVY

-684 VSGTVGGGKTT
+684 VSGKVRGGDTK
-695 SGDAS
+695 SGEAS
-700 DNKVTLSNKTTF
+700 NNKVSLSNGTTF
-712 TGDLYAGYTE
+712 TDNLYAGYTE

-729 EVSFSDV
+729 EVSLSDV

-746 TKEKG
+746 TKKG

-783 AANYSSVTIIDSTL
+783 AANYSSVTIIDSTIRDSTV
-797 ENTDKGAAAS
+797 NKDSIGS
-807 SVYAGYTVSGE
+807 SVYAGYTES
-818 ASHNQVT
+818 
-825 VSGATTSIQGDVYGG
+825 
-840 RTMSGAANYS
+840 
-850 SVTIFNSSINS
+850 
-861 SVYAGRTDD
+861 
-870 GESSYNLVT
+870 GESSYNQVT
-879 VSGSNASI
+879 VSGSNAFI

-911 HVGDDVA
+911 HVGYDVA

-930 NVLYNEVTAS
+930 NVLHNEVTVS
-940 SGSRVENGLY
+940 SGSRVESGLY

-964 HNTVNLNNA
+964 YNTVNLNNA
-973 SAGYE
+973 FAGYE
-978 VVGGGVLL
+978 VVGGVLL
-986 DVPTGIVEENHV
+986 GVPTGIVEENHV
-998 NISAGTVEGN
+998 NISAGKVEGN
-1008 VNGGAFHYY
+1008 VYGGAFEYFS
-1017 YGTGNSDI
+1017 GTGNSDI
-1025 RNNTVILSKGT
+1025 RNNTVILSEGT
-1036 VVTKSEIS
+1036 VITKSEFS

-1054 YNLGIGDVTEN
+1054 YNLGIGDVTGN

-1103 NGNVYGGAFDY
+1103 NGSVYGGSFDY

-1119 SGISDSLNNT
+1119 SGTSDSLNNT

-1138 RGSVF
+1138 SGSVF

-1150 GDVTGNSVSVSDSS
+1150 GNVTGNSVSVSGSS
-1164 SVDGDVYGG
+1164 RVDGDVYGG

-1184 SASQNSVRIESGS
+1184 SASQNKVRIESGS

-1211 ETSGNFIYVDGTVSG
+1211 ETTGNFIYVNGTVSG
-1226 GVTAGYTLSGDAAG
+1226 GVTAGYTLSGNAAG

-1279 MVGGYDDGTATYN
+1279 MVGGYDDGTATNN

-1311 NGGSS
+1311 SGGSS

-1407 NGNTVV
+1407 NGDTVV

-1420 YVPYSGT
+1420 YVPYSGI

-1468 IARWKKDAPVD
+1468 IARWKKDAPVE
-1479 VNPETEEFTASR
+1479 VNSETEEFTASR

-1599 YYYGVGA
+1599 YYYGAGA

-1634 WQSHDIQSDG
+1634 WQSHDIQADG

-1654 YLTAHGGLGYMWDVT
+1654 YLTAHGGLGYMWNVT

-1741 YGYDVPSTDLRGN
+1741 YGYDVPSTDLKGN

>member
-1 MRNQKK
+1 MQNQEKTRFERRNRRKNLFKFENEK
-7 SGFRKLSGMN
+7 STGYLENRHLLRKA
-17 KVSLN
+17 V
-22 ADKHEGR
+22 KHT
-29 FMHRA
+29 
-34 MKSMPWLI
+34 PWLI
-42 CASTAWLT
+42 SASAAWLALFPCVLAFAEDPNPPLDNTNTKYDIKGETAGATISGGRLSVSSVDTTAVWYVIANWAAAGNAVDGQTTLPDGAIIGQSSTAHVW
-50 LVPCEIAFADDP
+50 
-62 PVPDDK
+62 
-68 NVLYNKIGVD
+68 Y
-78 TGGTVD
+78 
-84 GGQLVI
+84 
-90 DQSVADKA
+90 A
-98 VSGSKWYLTSNWA
+98 VGSYAPN
-111 KTGNAIEGHTTIQ
+111 
-124 SDVTIGNSSNKNQW
+124 
-138 FVSGS
+138 
-143 LASIGTATN
+143 GTAN
-152 SSVTAT
+152 LSSVSAT
-158 NATVYGD
+158 NATIYGDIIGGDGSGGSVGNTVTVTGTTVDRSLIGGRTQDNIGENDASVSNSVFMSASTAYEVRGGYTLYGNAINNKVFLEANSNVLGFCVGGYTSSGKADSNEVHLNNSSASMVLGGGDFYFQKGDVLNNIVTLENGSNAMSVYGG
-165 VFGGESVGG
+165 F
-174 AHKNTVN
+174 
-181 IEGSIVSRILQGGHS
+181 
-196 DNKDTEKDSTSDNIV
+196 
-211 IVQNSHIG
+211 
-219 GVSLSNGTTSDGG
+219 
-232 LAGGLTLQGHA
+232 TLQGNA
-243 QRNKVFVTGST
+243 DGNKVKGSDSSISFAVYGGWGTTGASNNKVELDNVNVSGTVTGGKT
-254 IKPHSSGIYGGY
+254 
-266 TNNGNASENRIEL
+266 
-279 NSSTVQS
+279 
-286 DADSQSSLTG
+286 D
-296 GYAGSGTA
+296 SGTA
-304 SFNTVILTGSAV
+304 SGNEVVLSSGTTFRDTLYAGYTQLGDAIDNNLTLTDISV
-316 NIAQG
+316 ESQDIYSS
-321 IVGGF
+321 F
-326 TWSGVTSNNVVEVSG
+326 TENGQAG
-341 GNVKTPYVAGG
+341 GNVTL
-352 YASYTGT
+352 
-359 ANSNSVKISGSR
+359 SNSYVRNVYGAETESGAANGSTVKGT
-371 DRDVESTVYGG
+371 VSTIDGKVYGG
-382 YATNDASSNKVILS
+382 H
-396 EGAVTGSLVGGY
+396 
-408 ANEGTANSNSVT
+408 
-420 GTDSIVGGEVYGGQ
+420 
-434 GTTGASSNTVDLDN
+434 GTTGASSNTVELDN
-448 VKVSGKVRGGDTK
+448 VQVTGSVSGGYTDSGD
-461 SGEASNNKVS
+461 ASDNAVT
-471 LSNGTTF
+471 LSNG
-478 TGNLYAG
+478 
-485 YTDNGNA
+485 
-492 TGNEVSLSVVSAP
+492 
-505 KDVYASYTAKGQA
+505 
-518 NSSKVTGS
+518 
-526 DSKVGGD
+526 
-533 VYGGRGTTGASS
+533 
-545 NKVDLNN
+545 
-552 VQVSGTVRGGKTT
+552 
-565 SGGASGNQIILSN
+565 
-578 KTTFTGDLYAG
+578 TTFTGDLYAG
-589 YTENGNATGNEIS
+589 YTENGNATGNALT
-602 LSGVSVPKDVYAS
+602 LSGITAPGSVRAGYTLSGNAS
-615 FTKKGQAG
+615 
-623 GTVELSNNSSVTT
+623 GTVTI
-636 SVYGGFTSDGVADGS
+636 
-651 EVAGSDSTVGGDVY
+651 SDSTI
-665 GGQGTT
+665 T
-671 GASSNTVDLNNVK
+671 
-684 VSGTVGGGKTT
+684 
-695 SGDAS
+695 
-700 DNKVTLSNKTTF
+700 
-712 TGDLYAGYTE
+712 
-722 NGNATGN
+722 
-729 EVSFSDV
+729 
-736 SAPKDVYASF
+736 
-746 TKEKG
+746 
-751 QAGGI
+751 
-756 DDDTRSKVTITE
+756 DD
-768 SSVTGSVYGG
+768 VYGG
-778 YTKSG
+778 YTESG
-783 AANYSSVTIIDSTL
+783 TANNSSVTIIDSTISDSTVN
-797 ENTDKGAAAS
+797 EYSIGS
-807 SVYAGYTVSGE
+807 SVYAGYTRS
-818 ASHNQVT
+818 
-825 VSGATTSIQGDVYGG
+825 
-840 RTMSGAANYS
+840 
-850 SVTIFNSSINS
+850 
-861 SVYAGRTDD
+861 
-870 GESSYNLVT
+870 GESSYNQVM

-887 QGRVYGGHGTLD
+887 QGRVYGGYGSLD
-899 SSHNIVELSEGA
+899 TSYNTVVLSEGA
-911 HVGDDVA
+911 YVGDDVVGAHSA
-918 GGHSTGNSSTNQ
+918 GDSATSQ
-930 NVLYNEVTAS
+930 NVLYNEVTVS
-940 SGSRVENGLY
+940 SGSRVEGGLY
-950 GGVITEGRGTGTVQ
+950 GGVITEGLGTVQ
-964 HNTVNLNNA
+964 YNTVNLNNA
-973 SAGYE
+973 SVGYD

-986 DVPTGIVEENHV
+986 DAPTGTVENNAV
-998 NISAGTVEGN
+998 NISAGTVEGS
-1008 VNGGAFHYY
+1008 VYGGAFEYSLAIDP
-1017 YGTGNSDI
+1017 GNSDI
-1025 RNNTVILSKGT
+1025 RKNTVSLSKGT
-1036 VVTKSEIS
+1036 VVSGTIF
-1044 PDRPG
+1044 
-1049 SVYGG
+1049 GG
-1054 YNLGIGDVTEN
+1054 YDSGIGDVT
-1065 KVFISGNSR
+1065 GNSAS
-1074 VEGDVYGG
+1074 VSGSSVDGDVYGG
-1082 LLDAQTGNV
+1082 LLDAQTGSV
-1091 ENNLVDISAGTV
+1091 EDNHVDISAGTV
-1103 NGNVYGGAFDY
+1103 GGSVYGGAFQY

-1119 SGISDSLNNT
+1119 SGTSDSLNNT

-1138 RGSVF
+1138 SGSVF

-1150 GDVTGNSVSVSDSS
+1150 GDVTGNSVSVSGSS
-1164 SVDGDVYGG
+1164 RVDGDVYGG

-1184 SASQNSVRIESGS
+1184 SASQNKVRIESGS

-1211 ETSGNFIYVDGTVSG
+1211 ETTGNFIYVNGTVSG
-1226 GVTAGYTLSGDAAG
+1226 GVTAGYTLSGNAAG

-1311 NGGSS
+1311 SGGSS

-1347 AEDKASVDLSRSA
+1347 VEDKASVDLSRSA

-1407 NGNTVV
+1407 NGDTVV

-1420 YVPYSGT
+1420 YVPYSGI

-1468 IARWKKDAPVD
+1468 IARWKKDAPVE
-1479 VNPETEEFTASR
+1479 VNSETEEFTASR

-1733 DSKSRGTI
+1733 DAKSTGSI
-1741 YGYDVPSTDLRGN
+1741 YRYDVPPTDLRGN

-1767 ADSDFSFML
+1767 ADSDFSFIL

-1791 HLQVRYEF
+1791 HLQVRYDF

>member
-1 MRNQKK
+1 M
-7 SGFRKLSGMN
+7 
-17 KVSLN
+17 
-22 ADKHEGR
+22 
-29 FMHRA
+29 
-34 MKSMPWLI
+34 
-42 CASTAWLT
+42 
-50 LVPCEIAFADDP
+50 
-62 PVPDDK
+62 
-68 NVLYNKIGVD
+68 
-78 TGGTVD
+78 TGG
-84 GGQLVI
+84 
-90 DQSVADKA
+90 
-98 VSGSKWYLTSNWA
+98 
-111 KTGNAIEGHTTIQ
+111 KT
-124 SDVTIGNSSNKNQW
+124 D
-138 FVSGS
+138 
-143 LASIGTATN
+143 
-152 SSVTAT
+152 
-158 NATVYGD
+158 
-165 VFGGESVGG
+165 
-174 AHKNTVN
+174 
-181 IEGSIVSRILQGGHS
+181 
-196 DNKDTEKDSTSDNIV
+196 
-211 IVQNSHIG
+211 
-219 GVSLSNGTTSDGG
+219 
-232 LAGGLTLQGHA
+232 
-243 QRNKVFVTGST
+243 
-254 IKPHSSGIYGGY
+254 
-266 TNNGNASENRIEL
+266 
-279 NSSTVQS
+279 
-286 DADSQSSLTG
+286 
-296 GYAGSGTA
+296 SGTA
-304 SFNTVILTGSAV
+304 SGNEVVLSSGTTFRDTLYAGYTQLGDAIDNNLTLTDISV
-316 NIAQG
+316 ESQDIYSS
-321 IVGGF
+321 F
-326 TWSGVTSNNVVEVSG
+326 TENGQAG
-341 GNVKTPYVAGG
+341 GNVTL
-352 YASYTGT
+352 
-359 ANSNSVKISGSR
+359 SNSYVRNVYGAETESGAANGSTVKGT
-371 DRDVESTVYGG
+371 VSTIDGKVYGG
-382 YATNDASSNKVILS
+382 H
-396 EGAVTGSLVGGY
+396 
-408 ANEGTANSNSVT
+408 
-420 GTDSIVGGEVYGGQ
+420 

-448 VKVSGKVRGGDTK
+448 VKVTGSVSGGYTDSGD
-461 SGEASNNKVS
+461 ASDNAVT
-471 LSNGTTF
+471 LSNG
-478 TGNLYAG
+478 
-485 YTDNGNA
+485 
-492 TGNEVSLSVVSAP
+492 
-505 KDVYASYTAKGQA
+505 
-518 NSSKVTGS
+518 
-526 DSKVGGD
+526 
-533 VYGGRGTTGASS
+533 
-545 NKVDLNN
+545 
-552 VQVSGTVRGGKTT
+552 
-565 SGGASGNQIILSN
+565 
-578 KTTFTGDLYAG
+578 TTFTGDLYAG
-589 YTENGNATGNEIS
+589 YTKNGNATGNALT
-602 LSGVSVPKDVYAS
+602 LSGITAPGSVRAGYTLSGNASGTVTISDSTITDDVY
-615 FTKKGQAG
+615 G
-623 GTVELSNNSSVTT
+623 GYTESGTANNSSVTII
-636 SVYGGFTSDGVADGS
+636 GS
-651 EVAGSDSTVGGDVY
+651 TISDSTV
-665 GGQGTT
+665 
-671 GASSNTVDLNNVK
+671 
-684 VSGTVGGGKTT
+684 
-695 SGDAS
+695 
-700 DNKVTLSNKTTF
+700 
-712 TGDLYAGYTE
+712 
-722 NGNATGN
+722 N
-729 EVSFSDV
+729 E
-736 SAPKDVYASF
+736 
-746 TKEKG
+746 
-751 QAGGI
+751 
-756 DDDTRSKVTITE
+756 
-768 SSVTGSVYGG
+768 
-778 YTKSG
+778 
-783 AANYSSVTIIDSTL
+783 YSI
-797 ENTDKGAAAS
+797 GS
-807 SVYAGYTVSGE
+807 SVYAGYTRS
-818 ASHNQVT
+818 
-825 VSGATTSIQGDVYGG
+825 
-840 RTMSGAANYS
+840 
-850 SVTIFNSSINS
+850 
-861 SVYAGRTDD
+861 
-870 GESSYNLVT
+870 GESSYNQVT

-887 QGRVYGGHGTLD
+887 QGRVYGGYGSLD
-899 SSHNIVELSEGA
+899 TSHNIVELSEGA
-911 HVGDDVA
+911 YVGNDVVGAHSA
-918 GGHSTGNSSTNQ
+918 GDSATSQ
-930 NVLYNEVTAS
+930 NVLYNEVTVS
-940 SGSRVENGLY
+940 SGSRVEGGLY
-950 GGVITEGRGTGTVQ
+950 GGVITEGLGTVQ
-964 HNTVNLNNA
+964 YNTVNLNNA
-973 SAGYE
+973 SVGYD

-986 DVPTGIVEENHV
+986 DAPTGTVENNAV
-998 NISAGTVEGN
+998 NISAGTVEGS
-1008 VNGGAFHYY
+1008 VYGGAFEYSLAIDP
-1017 YGTGNSDI
+1017 GNSDI
-1025 RNNTVILSKGT
+1025 RKNTVSLSEGT
-1036 VVTKSEIS
+1036 VVS
-1044 PDRPG
+1044 G
-1049 SVYGG
+1049 SIFGG
-1054 YNLGIGDVTEN
+1054 YDSGIGDVT
-1065 KVFISGNSR
+1065 GNSAT
-1074 VEGDVYGG
+1074 VSGSSVDGDVYGG
-1082 LLDAQTGNV
+1082 LLDAQTGSV
-1091 ENNLVDISAGTV
+1091 EDNHVDISAGTV
-1103 NGNVYGGAFDY
+1103 GGSVYGGAFQY

-1119 SGISDSLNNT
+1119 SGTSDSLNNT
-1129 VSLSEGTVV
+1129 VSLSEGTAVS
-1138 RGSVF
+1138 GSVF

-1150 GDVTGNSVSVSDSS
+1150 GDVTGNSVTVSGSS
-1164 SVDGDVYGG
+1164 SVGGDVYGG
-1173 MVKGNDDSNPG
+1173 MAKGNDDSNPG
-1184 SASQNSVRIESGS
+1184 SASQNKVRIESGS

-1211 ETSGNFIYVDGTVSG
+1211 ETSGNFIYVDGTVSK

-1304 SDIYGGR
+1304 SDIYGGKS
-1311 NGGSS
+1311 GGSS

-1366 GSMTNVFIGNLRNQ
+1366 GAMTNVFIGNLRNQ

-1407 NGNTVV
+1407 NGDTVV

-1468 IARWKKDAPVD
+1468 IARWKKDAPVE
-1479 VNPETEEFTASR
+1479 VNSETEEFTASR

-1634 WQSHDIQSDG
+1634 WQSHDIQADG

-1733 DSKSRGTI
+1733 DAKSTGSI

-1767 ADSDFSFML
+1767 ADSDFSFIL

-1791 HLQVRYEF
+1791 HLQVRYDF

>member
-42 CASTAWLT
+42 CASAAWLT
-50 LVPCEIAFADDP
+50 LVPCEIAFAADP
-62 PVPDDK
+62 PSTD
-68 NVLYNKIGVD
+68 NVLRDKDEGEPVK
-78 TGGTVD
+78 GGR
-84 GGQLVI
+84 LVI

-98 VSGSKWYLTSNWA
+98 VSGSKWYLTSNWSQA
-111 KTGNAIEGHTTIQ
+111 GNATDGSTTIQ
-124 SDVTIGNSSNKNQW
+124 SGVTIGNNSNNNQW

-143 LASIGTATN
+143 LVSNGTATK
-152 SSVTAT
+152 SSVTAI

-165 VFGGESVGG
+165 IIGGDGHKGASENNVEITDTRVSRIIYGGRVQDNVGENDASFLNNVSMTADSSADEVWGGFALYGNIHNNTVVIDDSKVLSYCGGGYTSSGTTEHNTIELKNKSSAKIVFGGGYSYAQIGDVLNNKVTLESGSEVTNSVHGG
-174 AHKNTVN
+174 FTISGKAESNEVHLKNSKAPAVFGGGGIFDYQSGDVLKNRVILENSETKSVYGGYTADGN
-181 IEGSIVSRILQGGHS
+181 ADGNQVTGSDSSISFAVYGGWGTTGAS
-196 DNKDTEKDSTSDNIV
+196 DNKVTLDKVTVSGIVGGGKTDSGSASGNE
-211 IVQNSHIG
+211 
-219 GVSLSNGTTSDGG
+219 VSLSNGTTFKRDLYAGYTDDGDAIG
-232 LAGGLTLQGHA
+232 NKLELTDISQEVYDIYSSFTKTGQAGGEVTLT
-243 QRNKVFVTGST
+243 
-254 IKPHSSGIYGGY
+254 
-266 TNNGNASENRIEL
+266 
-279 NSSTVQS
+279 NSQV
-286 DADSQSSLTG
+286 D
-296 GYAGSGTA
+296 
-304 SFNTVILTGSAV
+304 N
-316 NIAQG
+316 
-321 IVGGF
+321 
-326 TWSGVTSNNVVEVSG
+326 
-341 GNVKTPYVAGG
+341 
-352 YASYTGT
+352 
-359 ANSNSVKISGSR
+359 
-371 DRDVESTVYGG
+371 VYGG
-382 YATNDASSNKVILS
+382 KTEKGAANGSKVIGKGDTTII
-396 EGAVTGSLVGGY
+396 EGS
-408 ANEGTANSNSVT
+408 
-420 GTDSIVGGEVYGGQ
+420 VYGGQ

-478 TGNLYAG
+478 TDNLYAG
-485 YTDNGNA
+485 YAENGNA
-492 TGNEVSLSVVSAP
+492 TGNKVSLSDVSAP
-505 KDVYASYTAKGQA
+505 KDVYASYT
-518 NSSKVTGS
+518 
-526 DSKVGGD
+526 
-533 VYGGRGTTGASS
+533 
-545 NKVDLNN
+545 
-552 VQVSGTVRGGKTT
+552 
-565 SGGASGNQIILSN
+565 
-578 KTTFTGDLYAG
+578 
-589 YTENGNATGNEIS
+589 TE
-602 LSGVSVPKDVYAS
+602 
-615 FTKKGQAG
+615 
-623 GTVELSNNSSVTT
+623 
-636 SVYGGFTSDGVADGS
+636 
-651 EVAGSDSTVGGDVY
+651 
-665 GGQGTT
+665 
-671 GASSNTVDLNNVK
+671 
-684 VSGTVGGGKTT
+684 
-695 SGDAS
+695 
-700 DNKVTLSNKTTF
+700 
-712 TGDLYAGYTE
+712 
-722 NGNATGN
+722 
-729 EVSFSDV
+729 
-736 SAPKDVYASF
+736 
-746 TKEKG
+746 G

-756 DDDTRSKVTITE
+756 DDETRSKVTITE

-818 ASHNQVT
+818 ASHNQVM
-825 VSGATTSIQGDVYGG
+825 VSGTTTTPTSIQGNVYGG
-840 RTMSGAANYS
+840 YTESGTANNN
-850 SVTIFNSSINS
+850 SVTINNNSTINS

-870 GESSYNLVT
+870 GESRYNQVT
-879 VSGSNASI
+879 VSGSKAFI
-887 QGRVYGGHGTLD
+887 QGSVYGGHGTLD

-911 HVGDDVA
+911 HVGYDVA

-930 NVLYNEVTAS
+930 NVLHNKVTVS

-950 GGVITEGRGTGTVQ
+950 GGVIMEGRGTGTVQ

-973 SAGYE
+973 FAGYE
-978 VVGGGVLL
+978 VVGGVLL
-986 DVPTGIVEENHV
+986 GVPTGIVEENHV
-998 NISAGTVEGN
+998 NISAGKVEGN
-1008 VNGGAFHYY
+1008 VYGGAFEYFS
-1017 YGTGNSDI
+1017 GTGNSDI
-1025 RNNTVILSKGT
+1025 RNNTVILSEGT
-1036 VVTKSEIS
+1036 VITKSEFS

-1054 YNLGIGDVTEN
+1054 YNLGIGDVT
-1065 KVFISGNSR
+1065 
-1074 VEGDVYGG
+1074 
-1082 LLDAQTGNV
+1082 
-1091 ENNLVDISAGTV
+1091 
-1103 NGNVYGGAFDY
+1103 
-1114 SSGTD
+1114 
-1119 SGISDSLNNT
+1119 
-1129 VSLSEGTVV
+1129 
-1138 RGSVF
+1138 
-1143 GGYDSGI
+1143 
-1150 GDVTGNSVSVSDSS
+1150 GNSVTVSGSS
-1164 SVDGDVYGG
+1164 SVGGDVYGG
-1173 MVKGNDDSNPG
+1173 MAKGNDDSNPG
-1184 SASQNSVRIESGS
+1184 SASQNKVRIESGS

-1211 ETSGNFIYVDGTVSG
+1211 ETSGNFIYVDGTVSK

-1304 SDIYGGR
+1304 SDIYGGKS
-1311 NGGSS
+1311 GGSS

-1366 GSMTNVFIGNLRNQ
+1366 GAMTNVFIGNLRNQ

-1407 NGNTVV
+1407 NGDTVV

-1468 IARWKKDAPVD
+1468 IARWKKDAPVE
-1479 VNPETEEFTASR
+1479 VNSETEEFTASR

-1634 WQSHDIQSDG
+1634 WQSHDIQADG

-1733 DSKSRGTI
+1733 DAKSTGSI

-1767 ADSDFSFML
+1767 ADSDFSFIL